1 MSRTGKTRK
10 NKIGLERKEGIRKK
24 KNMKDIVGQKRT
36 NSKEKIGQK
45 RIGRIEY
52 DRNE

>member
-1 MSRTGKTRK
+1 
-10 NKIGLERKEGIRKK
+10 
-24 KNMKDIVGQKRT
+24 MKDIVGQKRT